1 MQETNHSPEDSID
14 ILALAGQL
22 WQARKMIIKSVVM
35 AGLVGVI
42 VALATPNQ
50 YQASSMFVPNYGKDS
65 PGGASGL
72 KGLAS
77 LAGIDLGSMGS
88 GSSELS
94 PMLYG
99 KIIES
104 PVFKSALLEAPLLN
118 TADSPSVRDYLL
130 KGDDSFLSLIKG
142 YTIGLPGKL
151 WSWLK
156 TGDSDQTPGMA
167 LDGVVAVS
175 DQDYG
180 LFKALDE
187 MLQISINDKDG
198 YIELSATT
206 GDPGVSAQLAKRA
219 EQLLQDEIIS
229 LKTKGSLELLD
240 YLQQQYDDKRALQ
253 TRAQQELSR
262 FKDQNMNISSY
273 SFSNTQTRLESELAT
288 ATSVFQGVSAQYE
301 QTKLQV
307 AKDTPVFSI
316 LKPVALPN
324 ERSAPKRSLIVAVWL
339 FLGLVG
345 SAGYVLAKEPV
356 KEALK
361 AVKNKQS

>member
-1 MQETNHSPEDSID
+1 MQEINHSPEDSID

-65 PGGASGL
+65 SGGGGL

-130 KGDDSFLSLIKG
+130 KGDDSFLSFIK
-142 YTIGLPGKL
+142 GLPGKL
-151 WSWLK
+151 WSLLK
-156 TGDSDQTPGMA
+156 SSDQTPGIA

-180 LFKALDE
+180 LFKALDG

-288 ATSVFQGVSAQYE
+288 ASSVFQGVSAQYE

-316 LKPVALPN
+316 LKPVVLPN
-324 ERSAPKRSLIVAVWL
+324 ERSAPKRSLIVALWL

-345 SAGYVLAKEPV
+345 SAGYVLAKELV

-361 AVKNKQS
+361 AVKNKQ

>member
-130 KGDDSFLSLIKG
+130 KGDDSFLSFIKG

-151 WSWLK
+151 LSLLK
-156 TGDSDQTPGMA
+156 SSDQTPGMA

-180 LFKALDE
+180 LFKTLE
-187 MLQISINDKDG
+187 EVVQISINDKDG

-324 ERSAPKRSLIVAVWL
+324 ERSAPKRSLIVVVWL

-361 AVKNKQS
+361 AVKNKQ

>member
-151 WSWLK
+151 LSLLK
-156 TGDSDQTPGMA
+156 SSDQTPGMA

-175 DQDYG
+175 DQDYE
-180 LFKALDE
+180 LFKKLE
-187 MLQISINDKDG
+187 EEVLQISINDEDG

-288 ATSVFQGVSAQYE
+288 ATSVFQGVNSQYE

-316 LKPVALPN
+316 LKPVVLPN
-324 ERSAPKRSLIVAVWL
+324 EKSGPKRSLIVALWL

-361 AVKNKQS
+361 AVKNKQ